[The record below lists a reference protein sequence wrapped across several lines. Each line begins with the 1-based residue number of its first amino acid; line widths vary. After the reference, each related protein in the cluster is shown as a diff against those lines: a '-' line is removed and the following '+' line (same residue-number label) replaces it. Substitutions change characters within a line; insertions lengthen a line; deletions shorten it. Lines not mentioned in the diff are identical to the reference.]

1 MNVLSVENISKSF
14 GIREL
19 FTDLSFGIE
28 QGQKVALVAKNGSGK
43 STLLHILAGHD
54 EPDAGKVVF
63 NKEIKWSIL
72 LQDEAFNNE
81 ETALDFLFNA
91 NNAMTRAIRDYE
103 QAILTGENL
112 QKAHD
117 AMDHTQ
123 AWDYDAKSKQILG
136 ALNIMDLQQPMGR
149 MSGGQRRRIA
159 LARVLLEEADFL
171 ILDEPTNHLDL
182 DMIEW
187 LEEYLTKSKMT
198 LFMVTHDRYF
208 LENITNEILEMENG
222 TLYKYKGNFSY
233 YLEKKAERE
242 QLEASTRDKQ
252 LNLFRREAEW
262 AAKMPRARG
271 TKSKSRLDA
280 FADLKQQLQRRP
292 EENDLDLEINITR
305 MGSKVVEFHGVKKTQ
320 GTQPVLNGFD
330 YTFKSNERIGII
342 GRNGC
347 GKSTFLN
354 LLTKRMEPDGGK
366 VVNGETVVFGF
377 YEQSTSHL
385 NLDQR
390 LIEAIREVADY
401 IPLAKGKTI
410 SAGQMLERFLF
421 PKHMHFNKIEQLS
434 GGERKRLQLLLV
446 LMKNPNFLILD
457 EPTND
462 LDVFTL
468 SALEDYLLHFPGCL
482 LIVSHDRYFLD
493 KLVDH
498 LFLLD
503 GHGGVHDVLGT
514 TMDFREVLSDR
525 GLEKVGEGERGL
537 EKVGEGERGLERV
550 GEGKKEK
557 VKLSYKEKLE
567 FEQLEKNLPL
577 WEEEKALLEAQFG
590 EVTDHNELQR
600 LSTELGAL
608 SEKIDNGTMR
618 WLEISEKM

>member
-1 MNVLSVENISKSF
+1 
-14 GIREL
+14 
-19 FTDLSFGIE
+19 
-28 QGQKVALVAKNGSGK
+28 
-43 STLLHILAGHD
+43 
-54 EPDAGKVVF
+54 
-63 NKEIKWSIL
+63 
-72 LQDEAFNNE
+72 
-81 ETALDFLFNA
+81 
-91 NNAMTRAIRDYE
+91 
-103 QAILTGENL
+103 
-112 QKAHD
+112 
-117 AMDHTQ
+117 
-123 AWDYDAKSKQILG
+123 
-136 ALNIMDLQQPMGR
+136 
-149 MSGGQRRRIA
+149 
-159 LARVLLEEADFL
+159 
-171 ILDEPTNHLDL
+171 
-182 DMIEW
+182 
-187 LEEYLTKSKMT
+187 
-198 LFMVTHDRYF
+198 MVTHDRYF

-292 EENDLDLEINITR
+292 EESDLDLEINITR

-354 LLTKRMEPDGGK
+354 LLTKRLEPDGGK

-503 GHGGVHDVLGT
+503 GHGNVHDVLGT
-514 TMDFREVLSDR
+514 TLDFREVLR
-525 GLEKVGEGERGL
+525 
-537 EKVGEGERGLERV
+537 ERV
-550 GEGKKEK
+550 NENEKQNENDEQNGKQNENGGQNEKQNENEGQNEKPK
-557 VKLSYKEKLE
+557 VKLSFKEKHE
-567 FEQLEKNLPL
+567 FEQLEKNIPL

-590 EVTDHNELQR
+590 EITDHNELQK
-600 LSTELGAL
+600 LSNQLAEL
-608 SEKIDNGTMR
+608 SDKIDNGTMR